1 MSAAATDLRALHVP
15 GSPVVLPNAW
25 DAASARA
32 VEAAGFPA
40 VATASAAIAPVLGY
54 ADHEGTPPE
63 EMFAAVARIVRAVS
77 VSVTAD
83 LEHGY
88 GIQPDELVA
97 RIADTGAVGCNLED
111 SDPST
116 GELLEAERHADYL
129 AAVRAAAASADLD
142 LVLNART
149 DTAVPADAD
158 TDLIDEVIAR
168 CRRYHQAGADCVFPI
183 SADHTVIREIVQ
195 AVEAPVAV
203 LYRPGW
209 PALTELAALGVARVS
224 YGPGLHRA
232 SHALLS
238 RMLTAVRDGANPY
251 NQ

>member
-1 MSAAATDLRALHVP
+1 MSAAATDLRALLVP

-97 RIADTGAVGCNLED
+97 RIADTGA
-111 SDPST
+111 
-116 GELLEAERHADYL
+116 ELLEAERHADYL

>member
-1 MSAAATDLRALHVP
+1 MPITRGRHPRRCSPQWP
-15 GSPVVLPNAW
+15 GSCAR
-25 DAASARA
+25 SACR
-32 VEAAGFPA
+32 
-40 VATASAAIAPVLGY
+40 S
-54 ADHEGTPPE
+54 PPT
-63 EMFAAVARIVRAVS
+63 S
-77 VSVTAD
+77 ST
-83 LEHGY
+83 GY

-97 RIADTGAVGCNLED
+97 RIADTGAVGCNFED

-168 CRRYHQAGADCVFPI
+168 CRRFHQAGADCVFPI

-195 AVEAPVAV
+195 AVEAPLAV